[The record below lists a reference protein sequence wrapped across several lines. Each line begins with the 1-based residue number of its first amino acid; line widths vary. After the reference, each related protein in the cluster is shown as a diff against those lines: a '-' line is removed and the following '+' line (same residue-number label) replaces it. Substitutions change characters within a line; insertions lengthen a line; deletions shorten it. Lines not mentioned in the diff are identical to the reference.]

1 MKISILVA
9 AFLISF
15 LASQSTS
22 AADYDQII
30 VTAARTPLAIS
41 KIGSAI
47 TIITRDEIERRHAR
61 NLADLLRSVPGFS
74 VSQTGVTGAQTQ
86 IRVRGAEANHI
97 LVLIDGIR
105 ANDPA
110 TGDEFRWEYLSTE
123 NIERIEIVRGPQSS
137 LWGSDAVAAVVHIIT
152 RVKKT
157 GSDFSA
163 YAESGSHATS
173 NLGMNGALGSAGWSL
188 SGGVEHLSTDGSNIS
203 RSGSEND
210 DSELTTATL
219 AARIEASDALSLHL
233 RLRAVDAY
241 TQYDPV
247 DYFVTGLPVDGDV
260 ATDARHL
267 YASIGGTMRS
277 LDDRVT
283 HRVNAHYFD
292 SSNRNLVGGVY
303 DSGTA
308 STRITLSYQADI
320 GIGKNLLSLAFEHE
334 KTQFEQR
341 GAIIF
346 GDPNQDQE
354 MAVTSVIAEYQGL
367 SGERLSWILSARLDN
382 NSDFDDSLNGRLSVA
397 YQWSDDTTL
406 RAGVGTGQ
414 KNPTFI
420 ERFGYFPEQFIG
432 NAALKP
438 ERSTSYDVGLD
449 RNILNGKMHLQIS
462 LFRQDL
468 VDEINGFVFDP
479 ATFLS
484 TAENLTSESK
494 RSGMEIAVRWNLS
507 ESLSLGG
514 HYTNISATDQGSRE
528 VRRPRHSGGVSADF
542 RSPNERFTTTL
553 NADYGGTRSDI
564 FFPPYP
570 NPPEIVTLRNYW
582 LLDVASQY
590 QATPTVAV
598 FVRGTNLLDEDYEQ
612 VYGYRTLGRAG
623 YLGVRVSF
631 GR

>member
-1 MKISILVA
+1 
-9 AFLISF
+9 
-15 LASQSTS
+15 
-22 AADYDQII
+22 
-30 VTAARTPLAIS
+30 
-41 KIGSAI
+41 
-47 TIITRDEIERRHAR
+47 
-61 NLADLLRSVPGFS
+61 
-74 VSQTGVTGAQTQ
+74 
-86 IRVRGAEANHI
+86 
-97 LVLIDGIR
+97 
-105 ANDPA
+105 
-110 TGDEFRWEYLSTE
+110 
-123 NIERIEIVRGPQSS
+123 
-137 LWGSDAVAAVVHIIT
+137 
-152 RVKKT
+152 
-157 GSDFSA
+157 
-163 YAESGSHATS
+163 
-173 NLGMNGALGSAGWSL
+173 
-188 SGGVEHLSTDGSNIS
+188 
-203 RSGSEND
+203 
-210 DSELTTATL
+210 
-219 AARIEASDALSLHL
+219 
-233 RLRAVDAY
+233 
-241 TQYDPV
+241 
-247 DYFVTGLPVDGDV
+247 
-260 ATDARHL
+260 
-267 YASIGGTMRS
+267 
-277 LDDRVT
+277 
-283 HRVNAHYFD
+283 
-292 SSNRNLVGGVY
+292 
-303 DSGTA
+303 
-308 STRITLSYQADI
+308 
-320 GIGKNLLSLAFEHE
+320 
-334 KTQFEQR
+334 
-341 GAIIF
+341 
-346 GDPNQDQE
+346 